1 MAAAA
6 GRRPAIRIKQLVEE
20 LDAETVPLLW
30 ARVHVREQDVV
41 VFFRTLFVPRAALVT
56 LVKRKQ

>member
-1 MAAAA
+1 MAAA
-6 GRRPAIRIKQLVEE
+6 GRRPAIRIKQLVVE

-41 VFFRTLFVPRAALVT
+41 VFRTLFVPHAALVT